1 MGDLQ
6 IQQESMLIPHK
17 QKQSMIIPTSSML
30 HHHSHKNSVKRRSP
44 SSSSAHQPSL
54 KKHSFDA
61 SNLTRNGFS
70 AITLPF
76 SLRGNALSR
85 CVSDPCT
92 SPDQSIP
99 VKGLSTALQPLPPI
113 RRCISEVID
122 PSEVKEAVARY
133 LNSAEKT
140 TPESD
145 SMRLKR
151 MKDRLKEMKK
161 VWDEVMEDEEENEK
175 EQEQE
180 EEPSPDAEDEKEQEQ
195 EEHSLDSF
203 VAEDEKV
210 ISQDE
215 LENDYEEA
223 VSVEWVD
230 KCLSL
235 TFKCPC
241 GKGYEQAEEQFEY
254 NHPMGGLTILC
265 REEVFL
271 DITSHLN

>member
-1 MGDLQ
+1 MSDLQ

-30 HHHSHKNSVKRRSP
+30 HHHHHHTHKNSFKRHSP
-44 SSSSAHQPSL
+44 SSSSAHQLSS

-92 SPDQSIP
+92 LPDQSMP

-113 RRCISEVID
+113 SRCISEVID

-145 SMRLKR
+145 SLRLKR

-161 VWDEVMEDEEENEK
+161 VWDEVMEDKEENES

-180 EEPSPDAEDEKEQEQ
+180 EEPSPDVEDEKDEKEQEQ
-195 EEHSLDSF
+195 EHSPDSL

-210 ISQDE
+210 ISQLYLLDYVGSRSYGKDE
-215 LENDYEEA
+215 LGNDYEEA
-223 VSVEWVD
+223 VSVEWID
-230 KCLSL
+230 ECLSL

-241 GKGYEQAEEQFEY
+241 GKGYEVLICANNCY
-254 NHPMGGLTILC
+254 YKL
-265 REEVFL
+265 V
-271 DITSHLN
+271 

>member
-1 MGDLQ
+1 
-6 IQQESMLIPHK
+6 
-17 QKQSMIIPTSSML
+17 MIIPTSSML
-30 HHHSHKNSVKRRSP
+30 GHHHTHNNSVKRRSP
-44 SSSSAHQPSL
+44 SSSSPHQPSS

-76 SLRGNALSR
+76 SLRGNALR
-85 CVSDPCT
+85 CCVADPCT
-92 SPDQSIP
+92 LPDQAMP
-99 VKGLSTALQPLPPI
+99 VKGSSTALPPLPPI

-122 PSEVKEAVARY
+122 PLEVKEAVACY

-180 EEPSPDAEDEKEQEQ
+180 EEPSPDAEDEKDEKEQE
-195 EEHSLDSF
+195 EEHSLNSF

-210 ISQDE
+210 ISQVYV
-215 LENDYEEA
+215 LN
-223 VSVEWVD
+223 
-230 KCLSL
+230 L
-235 TFKCPC
+235 
-241 GKGYEQAEEQFEY
+241 
-254 NHPMGGLTILC
+254 GL
-265 REEVFL
+265 
-271 DITSHLN
+271 